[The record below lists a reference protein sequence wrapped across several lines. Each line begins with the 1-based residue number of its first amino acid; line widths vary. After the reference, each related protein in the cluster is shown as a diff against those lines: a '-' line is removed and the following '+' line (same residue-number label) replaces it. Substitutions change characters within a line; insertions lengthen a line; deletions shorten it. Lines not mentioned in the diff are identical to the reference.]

1 MQEKPTLISK
11 TFATKML
18 QLFELEGCKQED
30 ENKFDMKLI
39 ADRIE
44 DGTFPVALFNQ
55 IISDDCNF
63 EVYSRNHVID

>member
-1 MQEKPTLISK
+1 
-11 TFATKML
+11 ML

-30 ENKFDMKLI
+30 EKKFDMKLI

-44 DGTFPVALFNQ
+44 DGTFSIALFNQ
-55 IISDDCNF
+55 IISDDCDF